1 MDWLASEFI
10 HLLYHTLIDL
20 RIAVPEGTYA
30 RIAPRSGLAW
40 KHSIDVGAG
49 VIDADYRGPVGV
61 ILFNYSDVDFEVKA
75 GDRIAQLIIAIFP
88 HFSCASLFVKTPYF
102 VLKYQGRI
110 SRKYTVLPE
119 IYFSIAFK
127 DPQAGVKPP
136 GVWKTFLGVISQ
148 VRTTNNLQRCKLI
161 SGLDIDRY
169 VVQYRASE
177 FFDTTLFNAISI
189 TYSRI
194 KPGAAP
200 LSCMDEPNAEH
211 SMSIHV

>member
-1 MDWLASEFI
+1 MKCSASEI
-10 HLLYHTLIDL
+10 KVPARGKALVPTDL

-49 VIDADYRGPVGV
+49 VIDAD
-61 ILFNYSDVDFEVKA
+61 YSDVDFEVKA

-200 LSCMDEPNAEH
+200 LSCME
-211 SMSIHV
+211 I

>member
-1 MDWLASEFI
+1 MCLFQLSK
-10 HLLYHTLIDL
+10 
-20 RIAVPEGTYA
+20 
-30 RIAPRSGLAW
+30 APRSGLAW

-148 VRTTNNLQRCKLI
+148 VRTTNNLQRCACAMEDAEGDLE
-161 SGLDIDRY
+161 GGDGE
-169 VVQYRASE
+169 SE
-177 FFDTTLFNAISI
+177 GEGSDSEE
-189 TYSRI
+189 
-194 KPGAAP
+194 
-200 LSCMDEPNAEH
+200 D
-211 SMSIHV
+211 